1 MFTEMRRF
9 YRGVLP
15 GLTRMTGV
23 LNKLALHKHVP
34 GKFGMLG
41 AHEQPLTSL
50 ARRESPCLRSAYP
63 GGIRLR
69 RYP

>member
-1 MFTEMRRF
+1 
-9 YRGVLP
+9 
-15 GLTRMTGV
+15 MTGV
-23 LNKLALHKHVP
+23 VDHLALHRHVP

-63 GGIRLR
+63 SGIRLR